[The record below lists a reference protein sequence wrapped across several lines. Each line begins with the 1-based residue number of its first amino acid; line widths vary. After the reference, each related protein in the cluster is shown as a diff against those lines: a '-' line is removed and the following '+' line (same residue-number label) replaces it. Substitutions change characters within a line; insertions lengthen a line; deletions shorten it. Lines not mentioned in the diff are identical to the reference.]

1 MLRRDWRRIAEGR
14 TADIF
19 ELDERRVLKL
29 FKQGYSM
36 DAARREYE
44 NHRMVSGIMAQV
56 PRVFA
61 CAAYEGRVGLTMEN
75 VRGPSLA
82 SRMLDARTFEQAMD
96 LFAQLHMSW
105 LSHTAPAATA
115 YTDRMLDAAVRA
127 GAEESLL
134 RRIRALPPG
143 DVLCH
148 GDFHPYNIVLAGGGR
163 PVIVDFANVCRGPA
177 AYDIARTYVLLS
189 EADAS
194 APLAGLYRACMRR
207 THGDIETYISPLR
220 EFWPYE
226 VMWEQ

>member
-1 MLRRDWRRIAEGR
+1 MLRRDWRRIAEGC

-19 ELDERRVLKL
+19 GLDERRVLKL

-105 LSHTAPAATA
+105 LSHTARRRP
-115 YTDRMLDAAVRA
+115 
-127 GAEESLL
+127 
-134 RRIRALPPG
+134 RIRSG
-143 DVLCH
+143 CIRV
-148 GDFHPYNIVLAGGGR
+148 
-163 PVIVDFANVCRGPA
+163 
-177 AYDIARTYVLLS
+177 
-189 EADAS
+189 EM
-194 APLAGLYRACMRR
+194 YRACMRR